1 MQRLSGL
8 DASFLYLETRS
19 QLMHVVGIMEL
30 DASTIPGGY
39 SFTRMRTQL
48 NARVA
53 AMPMLRRKLENSALN
68 IDHPV
73 WVEDDHFD
81 IDRHVHRVALPS
93 PAGKK
98 ELNELCGHLAGQ
110 ALDRGKPLW
119 ELWIIE
125 GSADGKICAF
135 LRMHHASVDG
145 VTTAEVLGQLCSL
158 TPDEPDVDPEKVA
171 ETAGGPNR
179 TGMVISGALNYFVQR
194 PIAMAKLLPQT
205 AGVPIEWFRRSRSRT
220 GMPAPFAA
228 PRTVFNGPI
237 SPHRSIATT
246 QLSLDDVK
254 RVKNRFGVKV
264 NDVVLAMVGGAL
276 REYLSQHGDLPGSPL
291 VAMVPVSVHDADE
304 RDLVVNGTNKVTG
317 MFTELPSDV
326 ADPVE
331 RLERA
336 GELARRAK
344 EHHADIDA
352 NILRAWAQ
360 FAPGTTLS
368 TLMKFYGDRKLALN
382 HPPVFNVTVSN
393 VAGPDFPMYFCGAKV
408 AAIYPLGPIFHGLA
422 LNITVFSV
430 DGHLNVGILT
440 CPDEVPDVEVIAEA
454 FDHQLKAL
462 IEACD
467 D

>member
-39 SFTRMRTQL
+39 TFARMRTQI
-48 NARVA
+48 AQRVA
-53 AMPMLRRKLENSALN
+53 EMPVLRRKLDNSSLN

-73 WVEDDHFD
+73 WVEDDQFD
-81 IDRHVHRVALPS
+81 IERHVHRVALPA
-93 PAGKK
+93 PGTKK
-98 ELNELCGHLAGQ
+98 ELHELCGHLAGQ
-110 ALDRGKPLW
+110 TLDRGKPLW
-119 ELWIIE
+119 EMWIIE
-125 GSADGKICAF
+125 GSADGSLCAF
-135 LRMHHASVDG
+135 LRMHHAGVDG
-145 VTTAEVLGQLCSL
+145 VTTAEVVAQLCTM
-158 TPDEPDVDPEKVA
+158 TPEQTEPDPVKLR

-179 TGMVISGALNYFVQR
+179 TAMVLTGAVNYFVSR

-205 AGVPIEWFRRSRSRT
+205 VSVPIDWLRRSRSQS

-237 SPHRSIATT
+237 SPHRSISTT

-276 REYLSQHGDLPGSPL
+276 REYLESRDDLPDQPL
-291 VAMVPVSVHDADE
+291 VAMVPVSVHGTDD
-304 RDLVVNGTNKVTG
+304 RDLVVSGTNKVTG
-317 MFTELPSDV
+317 MFTELPTDV
-326 ADPVE
+326 ADPVT

-344 EHHADIDA
+344 EHHSVIAA
-352 NILRAWAQ
+352 NILRGWAQ
-360 FAPGTTLS
+360 FAPGTTMS
-368 TLMKFYGDRKLALN
+368 TLMKFYGDRKLSLN
-382 HPPVFNVTVSN
+382 HPPVYNVTVSN
-393 VAGPDFPMYFCGAKV
+393 VAGPDFSMYFCGARIT
-408 AAIYPLGPIFHGLA
+408 AIYPLGPIFQGLA

-430 DGHLNVGILT
+430 DGKLNLGILT
-440 CPDEVPDVEVIAEA
+440 CPDEVPDVDEIANA
-454 FDHQLKAL
+454 FESQLRML
-462 IEACD
+462 VEACD

>member
-30 DASTIPGGY
+30 DPSTIPGGY
-39 SFTRMRTQL
+39 SFIRMRNQISR
-48 NARVA
+48 RVA
-53 AMPMLRRKLENSALN
+53 GMPMLRRKLDNSTLN

-73 WVEDDHFD
+73 WVEDERFD
-81 IDRHVHRVALPS
+81 IDRHVHRVALPA
-93 PAGKK
+93 PGGKR
-98 ELNELCGHLAGQ
+98 ELHELCGHLAGQ
-110 ALDRGKPLW
+110 TLDRGKPLW
-119 ELWIIE
+119 EMWIIE
-125 GSADGKICAF
+125 GSADGSLCAF

-145 VTTAEVLGQLCSL
+145 VTTAEVLGQLCTL
-158 TPDEPDVDPEKVA
+158 TPDEDEADSAKLQ

-179 TGMVISGALNYFVQR
+179 TGMVVSGALNYFVGR
-194 PIAMAKLLPQT
+194 PIAMAKLIPQT
-205 AGVPIEWFRRSRSRT
+205 VSVPFEWLRRSRSHT
-220 GMPAPFAA
+220 SMPAPFAA

-276 REYLSQHGDLPGSPL
+276 REYLDRHDDLPDQPL
-291 VAMVPVSVHDADE
+291 VALVPVSVHGADE

-326 ADPVE
+326 ADPVA

-336 GELARRAK
+336 GELSRRAK

-360 FAPGTTLS
+360 FAPGTTMS
-368 TLMKFYGDRKLALN
+368 TLMKFYGDRKLSMN
-382 HPPVFNVTVSN
+382 HPPVYNVTVSN
-393 VAGPDFPMYFCGAKV
+393 VAGPDFSMYFCGAKV
-408 AAIYPLGPIFHGLA
+408 TAVYPLGPIFHGLA
-422 LNITVFSV
+422 LNVTVFSV

-440 CPDEVPDVEVIAEA
+440 CPDEVPDVDEIAEA
-454 FDHQLKAL
+454 FEHQLKAL